1 MPAVSTLVS
10 RLGLRPPELG
20 SSAAWQ
26 DGSLVFTGIIEELG
40 HVIALEPRSTGARL
54 IVGCASVLQDATQGA
69 SIAVNGACLTAVE
82 LAEDRFAA
90 DLAPETLARTNL
102 GRLQTGSPVN
112 LERPLRANAR
122 LDGHFVLG
130 HVDGT
135 ADLISLAA
143 LGNDNWWLRL
153 RVPDDLTRYIVEK
166 GSLAVDGM
174 SLTVAEIKGAEVAFT
189 IIPHT
194 YRHTTLHGY
203 QHGSKINVEV
213 DILAKHLEKLR
224 PSW

>member
-1 MPAVSTLVS
+1 M
-10 RLGLRPPELG
+10 
-20 SSAAWQ
+20 
-26 DGSLVFTGIIEELG
+26 FTGIIEELG
-40 HVIALEPRSTGARL
+40 RVIALEPRATGARL
-54 IVGCASVLQDATQGA
+54 VVACSNVLQDATVGA
-69 SIAVNGACLTAVE
+69 SIAVNGACLTAIE
-82 LAEDRFAA
+82 LTSDHFAA

-102 GRLQTGSPVN
+102 GQLQAGSAVN

-135 ADLISLAA
+135 AELIALEA

-153 RVPDDLTRYIVEK
+153 RMPPDLPRYIVEK

-174 SLTVAEIKGAEVAFT
+174 SLTVAQIKDAEVAFT

-203 QHGSKINVEV
+203 KPGAKINIEV
-213 DILAKHLEKLR
+213 DILAKHLEKLKA
-224 PSW
+224 